1 MKDVKAGRAGR
12 AGRSLVAA
20 VAMVAL
26 AAPLVAQTAPTK
38 PTTLAFDSVNAV
50 IAALIPAKDRGNVRS
65 IKLSAAGKE
74 LQVDADV
81 RMSAV
86 PGLEMFGAMGFAHVT
101 GVGPVS
107 LIKPGTVGWQIR
119 SIEVAGAPISQSLW
133 GPLLRKGTKRT
144 DNVVP
149 VPVGAW
155 VKGVEVVPTGL
166 RLY

>member
-1 MKDVKAGRAGR
+1 MNYKAHKARRALR
-12 AGRSLVAA
+12 AVMAFALVAS
-20 VAMVAL
+20 
-26 AAPLVAQTAPTK
+26 AAPLAAQTAPTK

-50 IAALIPAKDRGNVRS
+50 IAALVPAKDRANYKD
-65 IKLSAAGKE
+65 IKLSAQGKE
-74 LQVDADV
+74 LRVDADV

-107 LIKPGTVGWQIR
+107 VLKPGMVGWQIR

-133 GPLLRKGTKRT
+133 APLLRKGTKRT
-144 DNVVP
+144 DNIVP
-149 VPVGAW
+149 VPVGTW